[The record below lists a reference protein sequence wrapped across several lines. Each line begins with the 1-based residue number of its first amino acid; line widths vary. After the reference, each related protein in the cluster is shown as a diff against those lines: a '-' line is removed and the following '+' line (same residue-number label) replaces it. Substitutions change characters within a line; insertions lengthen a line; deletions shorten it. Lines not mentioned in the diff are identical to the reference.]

1 MRLSVT
7 NMNKLIAGVFVAG
20 SLFGCGSATNNDQG
34 VTFNFLGFFE
44 SVGSS
49 SAALPTALG
58 SISFPL
64 SDPDSEG
71 VSEGTSSGAGS
82 VNAII
87 GTQNFLGC
95 QGLRADRVYLTYTVP
110 GALENPPAT
119 TVVVSALMGP
129 SSDGATADPA
139 CTSSLPSGYANID
152 SRAFATIAVVPASIR
167 QWLIL
172 NKGSLPEPPFNMII
186 SATIGGVSTAGD
198 RFESNEG
205 ELTAQVT
212 PDIVIS
218 PTSGSSGSSDTSGSG
233 A

>member
-44 SVGSS
+44 SSGTGTGD
-49 SAALPTALG
+49 LPTALG

-64 SDPDSEG
+64 SDPDAED
-71 VSEGTSSGAGS
+71 VSEGNSSGAGS
-82 VNAII
+82 VNAVIA
-87 GTQNFLGC
+87 TENFLGC
-95 QGLRADRVYLTYTVP
+95 QGLRADRVYLSYTVP
-110 GALENPPAT
+110 GALENPPST

-129 SSDGATADPA
+129 SSGGAEAAAA
-139 CTSSLPSGYANID
+139 CTSSLPAGYLNLS

-167 QWLIL
+167 QWMIL
-172 NKGSLPEPPFNMII
+172 NKASLPEPPFNMIV

-218 PTSGSSGSSDTSGSG
+218 PSTGGSSSSGSG